1 MRLKSK
7 QPLGFAQRPQ
17 RRPFSRNQVS
27 WRNGLRRT
35 LDFIR
40 LTLHHSSALRHVASV
55 PTTPAGCCLLVLVA
69 TVPQPLPLLP
79 SCSLT
84 LWTKAAPQRYLPLRP
99 LAFGLWPAY
108 FSPSMRRLPKALSGP
123 PPVLSS
129 PPLILVSFPSAL
141 GPLTDA
147 AATYLRRMSK
157 CVPLPGLFLGPRT
170 DCPTA
175 LFVHR
180 RGPRDEL
187 SFFFP

>member
-27 WRNGLRRT
+27 RRNGLRRT

-40 LTLHHSSALRHVASV
+40 LTLRHSSALRHVASV

-99 LAFGLWPAY
+99 LAFGLWPTY

-129 PPLILVSFPSAL
+129 PPLILVSFLSAL

-147 AATYLRRMSK
+147 AATHRCSSHVFAEDVQM
-157 CVPLPGLFLGPRT
+157 CPLARSLSGTQNRQSNCPFCPSMRT
-170 DCPTA
+170 T
-175 LFVHR
+175 R
-180 RGPRDEL
+180 
-187 SFFFP
+187 